1 QLPQQQHLRQQ
12 QQKQQQL
19 SPAQQQH
26 QHQVHFATNSS
37 TSTTTTTA
45 SSSAAV
51 AASAA
56 AAATTT
62 TRTRDILYEPT
73 NQATSKAIAANDVV
87 SLSLTAQRRR
97 ELQLRAELQCQEQVM
112 LSGGAC
118 TRNGDEVAL

>member
-12 QQKQQQL
+12 QQQQQQQL

-37 TSTTTTTA
+37 TSTTTA
-45 SSSAAV
+45 SSSAAAV
-51 AASAA
+51 AAA

-87 SLSLTAQRRR
+87 SFSLTAQRRR